1 MNRSKRNI
9 EPELITYPLDI
20 AKNSKIHDIKHV
32 EAEKRE
38 EFNKRF
44 KPNQSKMKRVLNFLQ
59 GVVTGDNKAGE
70 TVHGILDLLPIPNQI
85 IAKGF
90 SYLFEGETDKAQSEL
105 NKLLTA
111 RNAIALVGALLVW
124 FQVVTI
130 EDVRA
135 FIEILGELV

>member
-1 MNRSKRNI
+1 MNRIN
-9 EPELITYPLDI
+9 PERLANPLDI

-44 KPNQSKMKRVLNFLQ
+44 KPTESKMKRTINWIK
-59 GVVTGDNKAGE
+59 GVVTGENKAGE

-111 RNAIALVGALLVW
+111 RNGIALIGALLVW
-124 FQVVTI
+124 FGVVTV